1 MNAQLRVKLR
11 INAHQFLGSQNADP
25 TFHDQQVE
33 NDDKQ
38 YQSRVFPGLARDSF
52 MPRNLLQRN
61 R

>member
-11 INAHQFLGSQNADP
+11 ITSYQFFGSQNADP

-38 YQSRVFPGLARDSF
+38 HQS
-52 MPRNLLQRN
+52 
-61 R
+61 